1 MAENKKIEVDFA
13 SSYKDLKLLKRRWFP
28 LWKLDGYVLKEFLIK
43 YAILMLV
50 FSVLFILSDF
60 YRDVSDFLEAKM
72 PIRDVIKYLLYRLPG
87 NIRFIM
93 PISMLLGCMW
103 TMATF
108 GKNLEVTA
116 MRASG
121 VSLLR
126 CGGAILAMGLF
137 VTGVN
142 IYFNEVLIPETSVE
156 AEKLYD
162 VGTKSDRYSKS
173 LLTYKSV
180 DGKRRWLFQ
189 LFVVGEKQTNVTLK
203 TKWDQV
209 MIAKLIGTPGTP
221 EFEAHLREITGPRF
235 AELPPLN
242 EPEKRS
248 LAITRLLEGRKI
260 DFTIDEAH
268 YDYDTS
274 EWVFDKGSFTSY
286 DRAEEVMFQES
297 RGTIIFH
304 QPISFANVRFSEA
317 EIPERPE
324 KILNAVKEKD
334 NLSTPL
340 IWQILKENPDMPRRA
355 KCIYETVF
363 YYRLA
368 FPWSCFLAVFL
379 GIPLATRNERTGSML
394 AIISAIALIVIY
406 IAIAQFFLML
416 GKSGALDPMLCG
428 LAPTVA
434 FIIAGAVKIVH
445 DKV

>member
-1 MAENKKIEVDFA
+1 MAQHKKIEVDYA
-13 SSYKDLKLLKRRWFP
+13 ENYKDLTLLKRRWFP

-50 FSVLFILSDF
+50 FCVLFILSDF
-60 YRDVSDFLEAKM
+60 YRDISDFLDAKT
-72 PIRDVIKYLLYRLPG
+72 PIKDVVLYLLYRLPG

-121 VSLLR
+121 VSLMR
-126 CGGAILAMGLF
+126 CGGSIFVVGLLL
-137 VTGVN
+137 TGVN
-142 IYFNEVLIPETSVE
+142 VYFNEVLIPETSVK
-156 AEKLYD
+156 AEKLFD
-162 VGTKSDRYSKS
+162 TGTSENRYSKS
-173 LLTYKSV
+173 LLTYKSR
-180 DGKRRWLFQ
+180 DEKRRWLFQ

-203 TKWDQV
+203 TYWTKEMV
-209 MIAKLIGTPGTP
+209 SKMIGQSGTP
-221 EFEAHLREITGPRF
+221 EFENKLQQVIGARF
-235 AELPPLN
+235 TELPPLG
-242 EPEKRS
+242 ETEKRNS
-248 LAITRLLEGRKI
+248 EIARILEGRKI
-260 DFTIDEAH
+260 DFNIDEAH
-268 YDYDTS
+268 FDDETG
-274 EWVFDKGSFTSY
+274 EWVFDKGEFVSY
-286 DRAEEVMFQES
+286 DRAEEVLFKES
-297 RGTIIFH
+297 RGTILLH
-304 QPISFANVRFSEA
+304 QPIKFSNLRFSSK

-324 KILNAVKEKD
+324 DILNAVKEKD
-334 NLSTPL
+334 NLATPL
-340 IWQILKENPDMPRRA
+340 IWKILRDNPDMPPRV

-406 IAIAQFFLML
+406 IILAQFFLML
-416 GKSGALDPMLCG
+416 GKSGTLDPLICG

-434 FIIAGAVKIVH
+434 FIVAGAIKVMH
-445 DKV
+445 DRV